1 VSLDRPLS
9 PLELT
14 ALGIILKKAPCV
26 AHEVV
31 KEFHGSQ
38 TFAYRSGAG
47 AVYPLLK
54 RLTNA
59 GYLACEK
66 KRFRLTEDGI
76 EALRNWLRPPFD
88 DLAISTNLDLL
99 RSRAYFL
106 KLLTPEEARDFVD
119 YSLIELTKLLEDCH
133 KSVRGYQASADKFSE
148 LAMMGAVR
156 ETEARIGWLNE
167 MRAAFDHLQRLPE

>member
-1 VSLDRPLS
+1 MGLDRPLS

-31 KEFHGSQ
+31 KEFQGSQ

-47 AVYPLLK
+47 SVYPLLK
-54 RLTNA
+54 RLTSA

-66 KRFRLTEDGI
+66 KKFHLTNAGL

-88 DLAISTNLDLL
+88 DVAVSTNLDLL
-99 RSRAYFL
+99 RSRVYFL
-106 KLLTPEEARDFVD
+106 KLLSPQEVREFVD
-119 YSLIELTKLLEDCH
+119 YSLSELAKILEDCQS
-133 KSVRGYQASADKFSE
+133 SVRAYQTSGDRFSE

-156 ETEARIGWLNE
+156 ETEARISWLGDVRNLIE
-167 MRAAFDHLQRLPE
+167 EAR